1 MNNQIDEGVIGQYE
15 TGVDV
20 LKQGINIKS
29 QCLSKWPGTICIW
42 HLDST
47 ANYHT
52 WTSLLATKYF
62 INIWSYYNM
71 STILYLFYY
80 LLTFFPSIFNTYG
93 TQQIKP
99 IEERKCLFPS
109 CLRTDIYAYVQYEWI
124 LMKIRKEFLGATI
137 MREWW
142 IFHNLQ

>member
-1 MNNQIDEGVIGQYE
+1 
-15 TGVDV
+15 
-20 LKQGINIKS
+20 
-29 QCLSKWPGTICIW
+29 
-42 HLDST
+42 
-47 ANYHT
+47 
-52 WTSLLATKYF
+52 
-62 INIWSYYNM
+62 M

-99 IEERKCLFPS
+99 IEEGKCLFPS

-137 MREWW
+137 MRE
-142 IFHNLQ
+142 